1 MGGRGTS
8 PGRQRLLIY
17 ADSTRRRRRRRLGP
31 VVYLRAAASGP
42 TTTMLWL
49 VTFAAVAQGGIKY
62 LPPKPVSG
70 CSNQCV
76 GGYASTPYDT
86 EGFVKF
92 LSQFTGVQ
100 AITEQFSQY
109 HCTKPGL
116 SQIVTTAEC
125 TAAAQVVGQSKLDA
139 VEGFAP
145 FCISGPD
152 GNEGNDGTYFLDEP
166 NDLEPYLRFGATVTS
181 LCHCRSCDEPTTSTP
196 STSFHSPWW
205 TVLGVGLGVCF
216 AGGAIAAAR
225 A

>member
-1 MGGRGTS
+1 
-8 PGRQRLLIY
+8 
-17 ADSTRRRRRRRLGP
+17 
-31 VVYLRAAASGP
+31 
-42 TTTMLWL
+42 MLWL
-49 VTFAAVAQGGIKY
+49 VTFAAVAQGDIKY

-86 EGFVKF
+86 EGFGKF
-92 LSQFTGVQ
+92 LQQFTSLE
-100 AITEQFSQY
+100 ASAEQISQY

-139 VEGFAP
+139 AEGIAP

-152 GNEGNDGTYFLDEP
+152 GNVGHDGD
-166 NDLEPYLRFGATVTS
+166 YLYDDTKFGGYLTVSATFTT
-181 LCHCRSCDEPTTSTP
+181 LCHCRSCDEPTK
-196 STSFHSPWW
+196 SFQSPWW